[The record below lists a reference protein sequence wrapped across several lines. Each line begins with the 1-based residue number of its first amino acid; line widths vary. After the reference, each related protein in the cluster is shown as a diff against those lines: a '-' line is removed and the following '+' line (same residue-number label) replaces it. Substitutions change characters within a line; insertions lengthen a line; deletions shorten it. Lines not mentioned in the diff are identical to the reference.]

1 MKQSY
6 GLIIF
11 TVIAVS
17 SFANAQPQLT
27 HEGVIDASVHEVW
40 KAYTTKEGLESWM
53 AAHAN
58 IALKVGGKMRTHY
71 DPKGTLGDSKTIEN
85 TILSYEPERML
96 SVRVSKTPDGF
107 PFPNAVKN
115 MWTVVYFEALSPL
128 KTRLREVSLG
138 FGDDDESK
146 KMREFFDRGNAAT
159 LAQLQDHF
167 SGSQPKSRTTK

>member
-1 MKQSY
+1 MKQSVI
-6 GLIIF
+6 LIVL
-11 TVIAVS
+11 TVIAVG
-17 SFANAQPQLT
+17 SFADAQPQLT
-27 HEGVIDASVHEVW
+27 HEGEVNASVHEVW

-53 AAHAN
+53 VAHAD
-58 IALKVGGKMRTHY
+58 IALKVGGTMRTLY

-96 SVRVSKTPDGF
+96 SFRVSRTPDGF

-115 MWTVVYFEALSPL
+115 MWTVVYFEALSPQ

-146 KMREFFDRGNAAT
+146 KMREFFDSGNAAT
-159 LAQLQDHF
+159 MAQLQKHF
-167 SGSQPKSRTTK
+167 SGKASKK